1 MPENVRDAILMCQTI
16 TNHEGRR
23 RQLQYVGKMM
33 RTLDEEEVAVIQR
46 TIESWKGA
54 SKAETASLH
63 ALERRRDKLLA
74 DDKALTQL
82 LEEHP
87 QLDVQHL
94 RTLIRNARKEQAENK
109 PPKAYREIF
118 QILKDLAKP
127 AKAAP
132 PEEDEGEDAT
142 MSPTNKVDEL
152 ANELVIGLVSV
163 SDRASGGVYED
174 KGIPALQEW
183 LGKALTTPFRV
194 ETRLIPDDRDD
205 IESTLIE
212 LVDEAR
218 CHLVLTTG
226 GTGPARRD
234 VTPEATLAIGTQ
246 GDAGLRRADAPGQ
259 PALRADRDPVAP
271 GRRDPR
277 DARSRG
283 PGHEPAGPAEIDQG
297 NPRRA

>member
-1 MPENVRDAILMCQTI
+1 MPNANRGAVGFRSDEFEPEYDRPSKSELKRQSNELQKLGEQLIDAPRDRVKRVPMPENVRDAILMCQTI

-127 AKAAP
+127 AKSAAP
-132 PEEDEGEDAT
+132 DEEEGEDAG
-142 MSPTNKVDEL
+142 DE
-152 ANELVIGLVSV
+152 
-163 SDRASGGVYED
+163 SDE
-174 KGIPALQEW
+174 
-183 LGKALTTPFRV
+183 
-194 ETRLIPDDRDD
+194 
-205 IESTLIE
+205 
-212 LVDEAR
+212 
-218 CHLVLTTG
+218 
-226 GTGPARRD
+226 
-234 VTPEATLAIGTQ
+234 
-246 GDAGLRRADAPGQ
+246 
-259 PALRADRDPVAP
+259 
-271 GRRDPR
+271 
-277 DARSRG
+277 
-283 PGHEPAGPAEIDQG
+283 
-297 NPRRA
+297 